1 MNKMKTG
8 SPSTRGPRAIAA
20 VLSALLAGCA
30 VGPDYQRPAL
40 DMPGEYTA
48 PEVASSPQATVP
60 DQWWTLYGDA
70 TLDRLVADALQR
82 NADIE
87 LAVARV
93 AEAEGTL
100 KEAGA
105 SLFPEIDA
113 GVAASRTRVSPST
126 ALANPPPLVRN
137 DVRAAL
143 ATSFEIDFWGRL
155 RRGREAAAALAVG
168 SHYGRDVVSLTIAG
182 LVAQTYFNLRSLD
195 AQLTLAEST
204 LAARKDSLDVARSR
218 ANAGLASDLDI
229 NQAQIALS
237 DAVLQVREL
246 QRQRDLAEHLL
257 ATLEGKLDLRIARSD
272 APLPALPAM
281 PASGL
286 PSQLLERRPDVRQA
300 EQLLASANAQI
311 GVAKAA
317 YFPTISLTA
326 NDGGQSTA
334 LASALNAQAGI
345 WSVGVNAV
353 MPLLDWGRTSAR
365 VGEASARR
373 DQAVA
378 TYRKTAETA
387 FREVA
392 DALTEVRVYRDVEQE
407 VRDRAAVAR
416 NTLQLVNTRY
426 RSGYSAYLEV
436 LDAQR
441 TANDAELAV
450 ERQRLAL
457 LTASVNLMKALGG
470 GWSS

>member
-1 MNKMKTG
+1 MK
-8 SPSTRGPRAIAA
+8 RILA
-20 VLSALLAGCA
+20 SACALALAGCA

-48 PEVASSPQATVP
+48 PEVGAQAAVS
-60 DQWWTLYGDA
+60 DHWWTLYGDA
-70 TLDRLVADALQR
+70 TLDKLVADALQR

-126 ALANPPPLVRN
+126 ALANPPPLIRN
-137 DVRAAL
+137 DVRAVL

-155 RRGREAAAALAVG
+155 RRGREAAAALAEG
-168 SHYGRDVVSLTIAG
+168 SHYGRDVVALSIAG
-182 LVAQTYFNLRSLD
+182 LVTQTYFNLRSLD

-257 ATLEGKLDLRIARSD
+257 ATLEGKLDLRIARTD
-272 APLPALPAM
+272 TPLPALPAM
-281 PASGL
+281 PSSGL

-300 EQLLASANAQI
+300 EQNLASANAQI

-345 WSVGVNAV
+345 WSVGANAL
-353 MPLLDWGRTSAR
+353 MPLLDWGKTSAR
-365 VGEASARR
+365 VGEATARR

-416 NTLQLVNTRY
+416 NTLQLVNSRY
-426 RSGYSAYLEV
+426 KSGYSAYLEV